1 MTPPI
6 MEGWEVPTNKVK
18 MYDGLMNNVPI
29 GDPIITSPC
38 QRAKSGAAR
47 SPVNGFLV
55 ISENGFAQRNLA
67 VSPGI
72 LITVA
77 LDGVREAT
85 GIKDKWVRWHDV
97 ANIIPKK
104 PGQVQVVLK
113 ARKKGAI
120 VLNKKGNYKTKKW
133 KLTINKHKDEKKD
146 HFRER
151 KASFFKIVSEIY
163 NRNRVEIDPPTSDS
177 KM

>member
-55 ISENGFAQRNLA
+55 ISENGFAWRNLA

-151 KASFFKIVSEIY
+151 KAYSLKSCQRYTTGTE
-163 NRNRVEIDPPTSDS
+163 
-177 KM
+177 